1 METKSRKSV
10 SKRKKETEHK
20 QQDAT
25 ERLFAYIK
33 EGTSPYQVVQNS
45 AKLLAEAG
53 FQSLDFRG
61 KWKLQKG
68 KSYYTIPF
76 GTTIF
81 AFRVGGKVSEEP
93 YFKMASAHSDHP
105 GFRIKPVAEMTE
117 KEYLKLDTES
127 YGGVILNTWMDR
139 PLAIAGKVCLRS
151 DDVYAPDI
159 IYMDT
164 KRPVVTI
171 PNLAIHMNR
180 DVNKGVEL
188 NKQTEMNPLFGM
200 KTEENAKT
208 AEQQGNQ
215 KAEDH
220 SGSEDFVKDFFK
232 AYVARMLEVSKDEIL
247 DFDLYL
253 YCAEGGCTIGV
264 QDEFISSP
272 RLDNLTSAEAL
283 VYGITQSSIHA
294 KTADDIAVIAI
305 YDNEEIGSRSKQG
318 ADSTLTNLFL
328 EKLMNGLGYDH
339 MAYQDAVLRSFL
351 LSVDVSH
358 CMHPNYAAKNDP
370 VNLCYLNKGIVIKI
384 DSTQKYASDT
394 EAVSI
399 VQQLCD
405 KNSIPYQKFVNR
417 SDGTSGSTLGSIQS
431 SWLPM
436 KTVDLGVP
444 LLAMHSARELMGR
457 EDQKALEE
465 LMCAYFGA

>member
-1 METKSRKSV
+1 MENKINDSKS
-10 SKRKKETEHK
+10 KE
-20 QQDAT
+20 AAG
-25 ERLFAYIK
+25 RLLAYIR

-45 AKLLAEAG
+45 ARLLEEED
-53 FQSLDFRG
+53 FLPLDFRAPWEL
-61 KWKLQKG
+61 KKG
-68 KSYYTIPF
+68 GRYYTIPF

-81 AFRVGGKVSEEP
+81 AFRVGEKVGKDP

-105 GFRIKPVAEMTE
+105 GFRIKPVAELTE

-127 YGGVILNTWMDR
+127 YGGVILNTWLDR

-151 DDVYAPDI
+151 EEVYAPKLV
-159 IYMDT
+159 YMDT
-164 KRPVVTI
+164 RRPVVTI

-180 DVNKGVEL
+180 EVNKGIEL
-188 NKQTEMNPLFGM
+188 NKQTDLNPLFGM
-200 KTEENAKT
+200 KSEKIENTENRE
-208 AEQQGNQ
+208 AE
-215 KAEDH
+215 E
-220 SGSEDFVKDFFK
+220 FFK
-232 AYVARMLEVSKDEIL
+232 AYVAKELKVEKEQIL

-253 YCAEGGCTIGV
+253 YCAEEGCTLGV
-264 QDEFISSP
+264 QEEFLSSP

-283 VYGITQSSIHA
+283 LYGIMKSKGA
-294 KTADDIAVIAI
+294 GADDISVIAI

-318 ADSTLTNLFL
+318 ADSSLTNLFL
-328 EKLMNGLGYDH
+328 EKLLDGLGYDH
-339 MAYQDAVLRSFL
+339 MTYQNAVLRSFL

-370 VNLCYLNKGIVIKI
+370 VNLCYLNKGVVIKI

-399 VQQLCD
+399 LQQLCD
-405 KNSIPYQKFVNR
+405 KHSIPYQKFVNR

-444 LLAMHSARELMGR
+444 LLAMHSARELMGC
-457 EDQKALEE
+457 EDQRALEE